1 MSHYVLLF
9 HTFQLN
15 GQFPDTKK
23 IRIKHL
29 PLDGLEERKR
39 YWKLTEE
46 TLAGTVWRVRFG
58 NGYGPVVRQTCDTK
72 KRFNLS

>member
-1 MSHYVLLF
+1 MSNYVLLF

-15 GQFPDTKK
+15 GQFPVKKK

-29 PLDGLEERKR
+29 PVHGLKERKK

-46 TLAGTVWRVRFG
+46 TLAGTVWRTRF
-58 NGYGPVVRQTCDTK
+58 
-72 KRFNLS
+72 

>member
-15 GQFPDTKK
+15 DQFADKKK

-29 PLDGLEERKR
+29 PLDGLKERKR

-46 TLAGTVWRVRFG
+46 TLADSVWRARFG
-58 NGYGPVVRQTCDTK
+58 NGYGPVVSQT
-72 KRFNLS
+72 SM

>member
-15 GQFPDTKK
+15 GQFPVKKK

-29 PLDGLEERKR
+29 PLDGLKERKS

-46 TLAGTVWRVRFG
+46 TLAGTVWRTSFE
-58 NGYGPVVRQTCDTK
+58 NGYGPVVSQT
-72 KRFNLS
+72 NM

>member
-15 GQFPDTKK
+15 GQFPNKKK
-23 IRIKHL
+23 IYIKHL
-29 PLDGLEERKR
+29 PLGGLKERKR

-46 TLAGTVWRVRFG
+46 TLAGTDWRTRFG
-58 NGYGPVVRQTCDTK
+58 NGYGPVVSQT
-72 KRFNLS
+72 SM